1 MIHGTRITTF
11 CIAIFLSLYLAASAE
26 QVTDL
31 NIFENGTAADAN
43 EVNSNFSKL
52 QQAVNTNDLKDG
64 GTMNGPLTV
73 PAMTYSSP
81 RSASVTY
88 SAMGF
93 APGKGEAV
101 KQTIGIYNLVNNYA
115 TEFEKRVD
123 EGSLAILND
132 DSGAFYHSV
141 SLRSGVTITRIR
153 AHVRGVVTV
162 NLKKRG
168 DADPLAAATSTGE
181 GDQIIQDDTIDHVIE
196 EFPASYY
203 IEVLLSEDEQR
214 LYSVAIDYTYTEP

>member
-11 CIAIFLSLYLAASAE
+11 CIAISLSLAFAAIAAE
-26 QVTDL
+26 LTIP
-31 NIFENGTAADAN
+31 NSFSNGTAADADQ
-43 EVNSNFSKL
+43 VNANFE
-52 QQAVNTNDLKDG
+52 AVKTAVDDNNQKITAL
-64 GTMNGPLTV
+64 
-73 PAMTYSSP
+73 SQP

-93 APGKGEAV
+93 TPGKGEAV
-101 KQTIGIYNLVNNYA
+101 KQTVGSYILVNNYA
-115 TEFEKRVD
+115 TEFVKDAED
-123 EGSLAILND
+123 GSLAILNG

-141 SLRSGVTITRIR
+141 PLRSGVNITRIQ

-168 DADPLAAATSTGE
+168 DADPLAVATSTGE
-181 GDQIIQDDTIDHVIE
+181 DDQIIQDDTIDHVIE